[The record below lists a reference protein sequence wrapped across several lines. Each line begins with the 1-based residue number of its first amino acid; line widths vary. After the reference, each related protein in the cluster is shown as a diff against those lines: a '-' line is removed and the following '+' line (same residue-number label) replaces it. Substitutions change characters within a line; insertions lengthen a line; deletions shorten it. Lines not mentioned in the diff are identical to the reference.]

1 MSVSPDPDEDAEDDE
16 EEEDE
21 DDDDDEQT
29 VVCEVEHCW
38 LGTLVHCC
46 SDTMLHWDTVTTY
59 IRENQELY

>member
-1 MSVSPDPDEDAEDDE
+1 MRVSPDPDEEEEDD
-16 EEEDE
+16 DE
-21 DDDDDEQT
+21 DDDGEQT

-46 SDTMLHWDTVTTY
+46 SVTVLHWDTDTTY